1 MNLRIIYNY
10 VLVRLGIRHI
20 LPSYYIR
27 KAKVKECNEPI
38 IKLSKDT
45 LILSYDGKELFG
57 RNSVVVKLERISK
70 ILSKQGLI
78 LLIYELYRDAN
89 TQEQMRQ
96 EQIQLLNNSYPEL
109 SYYEIKNIVDKRV
122 STFGSGHQTGGAV
135 DLTICKQDG
144 APLDMGTN
152 YLEFNKNTETH
163 SKFLTQEQI
172 NNRQL
177 LMHLM
182 TEEGFVNYPAEWWHF
197 SYGDK
202 MWAAYSY
209 TKYAFYDI
217 IPQKII
223 K

>member
-45 LILSYDGKELFG
+45 LILSYEGKELFG
-57 RNSVVVKLERISK
+57 RNSVVLKLEKISK
-70 ILSKQGLI
+70 YLSQQGLK
-78 LLIYELYRDAN
+78 LLVYELYRDAN

-96 EQIQLLNNSYPEL
+96 KQIQLLKDSCPEL
-109 SYYEIKNIVDKRV
+109 SDNEIKNMVDKRV
-122 STFGSGHQTGGAV
+122 SAYGGGHQTGGAV

-144 APLDMGTN
+144 VPLDMGTN
-152 YLEFNKNTETH
+152 YLEFDKNTETH
-163 SKFLTQEQI
+163 SKCLTQEQF

-177 LMHLM
+177 LIHLM

-202 MWAAYSY
+202 MWAAYSH